1 MKDLK
6 WILKKLD
13 IIMNNFFSRFPIF
26 NKKKKK
32 KKTYIFLYPKKT
44 SANWA
49 LTFSSYK
56 TKNKKY

>member
-32 KKTYIFLYPKKT
+32 KKLIYSFTPKRQ
-44 SANWA
+44 
-49 LTFSSYK
+49 LQIGH
-56 TKNKKY
+56 

>member
-32 KKTYIFLYPKKT
+32 KKNLYNTLTQKDKCKLGIDIFFL
-44 SANWA
+44 
-49 LTFSSYK
+49 
-56 TKNKKY
+56 